1 MKKTIIIFFIFLT
14 SFLNSQDSL
23 NDTITNDKINKI
35 TLKISELIK
44 SVENQNNKLTELI
57 KSNEKSFTREIEE
70 IDENQKS
77 FLINYSKSYDS
88 INSLIFSQINQ
99 LILKDENLNNQL
111 NEIKKNAEILN
122 NDIKNAN
129 NDVSE
134 IKKSSSI
141 NSNNIENV
149 NRVISEKQQYG
160 IIIFGLALILILIV
174 YIVLSKKW
182 SKDTK
187 NLAEKQKEI
196 FERQINDSLQI
207 TELLNKQ
214 SEEEFSQKN
223 LTSNDHSFAIKVGG
237 LVTRLN
243 TTLNIMDKDVKGH
256 KKLVINCERLEKSLQ
271 DNGYELVPLLNKPY
285 NDGMKL
291 VASFR
296 EDDSISKGERIIT
309 QIIKPQINYKGKLIQ
324 SAEVIVSVGE

>member
-1 MKKTIIIFFIFLT
+1 MKKVLVIIFIFLT
-14 SFLNSQDSL
+14 SFLNSQTSL

-57 KSNEKSFTREIEE
+57 KSNEKSFQREIQE

-111 NEIKKNAEILN
+111 NEIKKNAEVLN
-122 NDIKNAN
+122 NDIQNAN

-149 NRVISEKQQYG
+149 NKTISEKQQYG
-160 IIIFGLALILILIV
+160 IIIIGLALILILIV

-182 SKDTK
+182 SNDTK
-187 NLAEKQKEI
+187 KIAKKQKEI
-196 FERQINDSLQI
+196 FEKQINDSLQI

-214 SEEEFSQKN
+214 SEQKIS
-223 LTSNDHSFAIKVGG
+223 SNELENEDHAFAKKVAD
-237 LVTRLN
+237 LSTRMN
-243 TTLNIMDKDVKGH
+243 RTLNSMDNTIKGH
-256 KKLVINCERLEKSLQ
+256 KKLMMAIEKLEKSLE

-285 NDGMKL
+285 NEGMKL
-291 VASFR
+291 LASLQPD
-296 EDDSISKGERIIT
+296 ESLKKDEKIIT

-324 SAEVIVSVGE
+324 SAEVIVSYGE

>member
-1 MKKTIIIFFIFLT
+1 MKKVLVIIFIFLT
-14 SFLNSQDSL
+14 SFLNSQTSL

-57 KSNEKSFTREIEE
+57 KSNEKSFQREIQE

-111 NEIKKNAEILN
+111 NEIKKNAEVLN
-122 NDIKNAN
+122 NDIQNAN

-149 NRVISEKQQYG
+149 NKTISEKQQYG
-160 IIIFGLALILILIV
+160 IIIIGLALILILIV

-182 SKDTK
+182 SNDTK
-187 NLAEKQKEI
+187 KIAKKQKEI
-196 FERQINDSLQI
+196 FEKQINDSLQI

-214 SEEEFSQKN
+214 SEQKIS
-223 LTSNDHSFAIKVGG
+223 SNELENEDHAFAKKVAD
-237 LVTRLN
+237 LSTRMN
-243 TTLNIMDKDVKGH
+243 RTLNSMDNTIKGH
-256 KKLVINCERLEKSLQ
+256 KKLMMAIEKLEKSLE

-285 NDGMKL
+285 NERTKL
-291 VASFR
+291 LASLQPD
-296 EDDSISKGERIIT
+296 ESLKKDEKIIT

-324 SAEVIVSVGE
+324 SAEVIVSYGE